1 MKKRSR
7 RIYCGP
13 PGKETSVYW
22 TVKVSDAKQDVTI
35 NGSLKDALL
44 GAEGS
49 TVGCAISNVGFSN
62 RDEFPHPCYLVS
74 VSKRVAYVVD
84 KLDKAGQPCHAVEYH
99 HSYGRITEENDKGT
113 LKQLVKEKP
122 QIMERPFTLRT
133 PPPSTKKKKK
143 QSYYT
148 GERSPSGAKPR
159 GATFVHRG
167 ALARATLAGRVSAPV
182 AAQLMAV
189 AKVPR
194 L

>member
-1 MKKRSR
+1 MKLKKRSR

-22 TVKVSDAKQDVTI
+22 TVRVSDAKKSVTI
-35 NGSLKDALL
+35 NGSIKDALQ

-62 RDEFPHPCYLVS
+62 RDGFPHPCYLVS

-113 LKQLVKEKP
+113 LKKLVREKP
-122 QIMERPFTLRT
+122 EIMERPFTLR
-133 PPPSTKKKKK
+133 PPSPSTKRKHGP
-143 QSYYT
+143 SHFT
-148 GERSPSGAKPR
+148 GERTAPGQKPR
-159 GATFVHRG
+159 GATIVHRG
-167 ALARATLAGRVSAPV
+167 ALARAELAGRVSAPV
-182 AAQLMAV
+182 AAQFMAI
-189 AKVPR
+189 AK
-194 L
+194 